1 METDPLKNLELDKI
15 CRICLTAKKDM
26 RPLFGEMVAEMLM
39 EFSQIHLDN
48 TDGWPDKICV
58 QCVHQVSRCHAFKKR
73 VESSDKELRQ
83 YIKGITVIVE
93 EPVTQMEIH
102 PAQTHQ
108 VIKDSGSRQEIHI
121 TRHDLQNDIQ
131 NHVQHTNVTIQQQQT
146 HTQQPATQQIVTTTT
161 HQPQQM
167 IITNGQLH
175 NAQIINA
182 AGQIV
187 ATAPIQSALAT
198 AQIQGQICKLV
209 QTSDF
214 KRFNILCEMNNL
226 IISLF

>member
-1 METDPLKNLELDKI
+1 MRNRNCIWVFNSVQLD
-15 CRICLTAKKDM
+15 
-26 RPLFGEMVAEMLM
+26 
-39 EFSQIHLDN
+39 Q
-48 TDGWPDKICV
+48 TDGWPDRICI

-73 VESSDKELRQ
+73 VENSDKELRQ

-93 EPVTQMEIH
+93 EPLTQMEIH
-102 PAQTHQ
+102 PAPQQHQ
-108 VIKDSGSRQEIHI
+108 VMKQDSGARQEIHI
-121 TRHDLQNDIQ
+121 TRHDLQNDIH
-131 NHVQHTNVTIQQQQT
+131 NHVQNVT

-187 ATAPIQSALAT
+187 ATAPLQSALAT
-198 AQIQGQICKLV
+198 AQIQGQICQLV
-209 QTSDF
+209 QTSKKF
-214 KRFNILCEMNNL
+214 
-226 IISLF
+226 

>member
-1 METDPLKNLELDKI
+1 M
-15 CRICLTAKKDM
+15 
-26 RPLFGEMVAEMLM
+26 
-39 EFSQIHLDN
+39 QLDN
-48 TDGWPDKICV
+48 TDGWPDKICI

-73 VESSDKELRQ
+73 VENSDKELRQ

-93 EPVTQMEIH
+93 EPITQMEIH

-108 VIKDSGSRQEIHI
+108 VVKDDIH
-121 TRHDLQNDIQ
+121 
-131 NHVQHTNVTIQQQQT
+131 NHVQHANVTIQQPQ
-146 HTQQPATQQIVTTTT
+146 TQQPATQQIVTTAT

-187 ATAPIQSALAT
+187 ATTPLQSALAT
-198 AQIQGQICKLV
+198 AQIQGQICQLV
-209 QTSDF
+209 QTS
-214 KRFNILCEMNNL
+214 E
-226 IISLF
+226 